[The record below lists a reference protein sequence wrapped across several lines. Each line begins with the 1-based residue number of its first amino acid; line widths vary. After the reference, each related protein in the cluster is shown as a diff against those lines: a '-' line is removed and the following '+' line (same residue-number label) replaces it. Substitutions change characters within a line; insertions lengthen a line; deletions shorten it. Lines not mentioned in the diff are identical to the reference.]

1 MTYRARRA
9 VRGARRSSNSLA
21 HIFRMT
27 VADVF
32 FIRGRGLV
40 ATGTIEDGAVRVGDI
55 VRINDAPATV
65 DGIEAFRKVLDQA
78 QAGDNVGLLF
88 RKLDRGDVQ
97 AGDVITAESEARPS
111 WAP

>member
-1 MTYRARRA
+1 
-9 VRGARRSSNSLA
+9 
-21 HIFRMT
+21 MT

-32 FIRGRGLV
+32 VIRGRGLV

-88 RKLDRGDVQ
+88 GKLDKGDVQ
-97 AGDVITAESEARPS
+97 AGDVITAEGETRPS

>member
-1 MTYRARRA
+1 
-9 VRGARRSSNSLA
+9 
-21 HIFRMT
+21 MT

-55 VRINDAPATV
+55 LRINDAPATV

-88 RKLDRGDVQ
+88 GKLDRGDVQ
-97 AGDVITAESEARPS
+97 AGDVITAEGEARPS